1 MCTCEMRKE
10 QKSKKNWNKFLL
22 ISFNFVNGISVKNPQ
37 VLLWSCPQV
46 QCDPEEG
53 RTSYPG
59 VIYQHDLPVESNLD
73 PGTNIACKHQHS
85 ILLAF
90 SFQKNSSS
98 LPSFV
103 TFQVCD
109 WVACLRPPIPPAETN
124 LQITNWFGAPVPF
137 NGNATY
143 VCARGM
149 LFENDPAQES
159 VVYTCQVPVHTCSR
173 ECGVHLS
180 GNKVVTFSYLLRIVW
195 VTTCQVTEACNIIIL
210 DQQSV
215 VYTCQVT
222 VACTIQWEC
231 HLCVCMPGG
240 FSLKMTQLRRVW
252 YTHVR

>member
-1 MCTCEMRKE
+1 ML
-10 QKSKKNWNKFLL
+10 KNWNEFLL

-53 RTSYPG
+53 HTSYPG

-73 PGTNIACKHQHS
+73 PSTNIARKQSKHQHS

-109 WVACLRPPIPPAETN
+109 WVACLRPPLPPAETN
-124 LQITNWFGAPVPF
+124 LVITDWFGAPVPF

-159 VVYTCQVPVHTCSR
+159 VVYTCQVT
-173 ECGVHLS
+173 
-180 GNKVVTFSYLLRIVW
+180 VT
-195 VTTCQVTEACNIIIL
+195 
-210 DQQSV
+210 
-215 VYTCQVT
+215 
-222 VACTIQWEC
+222 CTIQWEF
-231 HLCVCMPGG
+231 HLCVCQGHA
-240 FSLKMTQLRRVW
+240 L
-252 YTHVR
+252 